1 MRKTLL
7 NLMLLLSATA
17 FSTQLSAQ
25 SVATQS
31 ERKVVRVKLQ
41 REVADR
47 LLKSPMT
54 MSNGVVTTG
63 ITPLDRANRQVKA
76 VSIKRLIPYSPK
88 FEERHKAAGLDL
100 WYEVTFDSEAATP
113 ASARSLYKTVPGVQI
128 AEEVRPMK
136 LIGDGK
142 ARVVSP
148 QSIAARASADMPMN
162 DPMLSAQWHYHNDG
176 SLPYSVAGAD
186 ANVFEA
192 WKEETGKP
200 DVLVAIIDGGFQT
213 DHPDLQ
219 KNVWVNEAELN
230 GQPGVDDDGN
240 GYVDDV
246 YGWNFVI
253 NSNDVYQHE
262 HGTHVAGTVAAVNG
276 NGIGVCGVAGGQN
289 GEGGVKIMSAQ
300 VFDSRSSSNADFAA
314 ALIYAADMGASIAQC
329 SWGWSEDGYYEQA
342 VLDAIDYF
350 TKYGGGDKMS
360 GGLCIF
366 ANGNT
371 GTQGLFYPAAYEP
384 VVAVAAM
391 DPLLQPASYSSY
403 GTWCDITAPGG
414 NVDYG
419 DGYGVLSTLP
429 NSMYGYMDGTSMACP
444 HVSGIAAL
452 VLSKYGNSEFP
463 NSTLRS
469 QLLAS
474 VNDFYTR
481 NPQVERL
488 FGSGYIDAW
497 KALQVG
503 SGAAPS
509 PVSTFTMTPSQDN
522 ILIEWTIPQA
532 EEGSVDH
539 HVIYYSTTEFTADS
553 DLSKLK
559 SVTVDTKFQTSG
571 DEFTYELD
579 GLQPLTTYYVAIV
592 AVNRYGTAA
601 PMSPV
606 MSATTNEGP
615 EVNIDKTALN
625 LNVDASQGG
634 TGQDQLTINNVGK
647 GILEYN
653 ITAATVGA
661 NISTQSVTSP
671 VPGRIVPAGK
681 GISAY
686 SSVSKFPVV
695 TADYVQED
703 YPKEMTYSREL
714 FYYIGDDD
722 QTKTNSLAQYFYVDP
737 EQYPDG
743 FNMTAVRMGGP
754 GDSFTPTFEIYGGSQ
769 AISQATLITS
779 LTPQYFMYNY
789 NYSLKEQVFFE
800 PGSSFWIVAKFPAGQ
815 TNPLGAGPARTQNVN
830 QYSFYSNDNGQT
842 WTQLSQ
848 VLKEGNLAAEA
859 DSLVWDVYAVSNN
872 PDWSSVLS
880 PEPVSGTVR
889 PGESQ
894 TVTMKTDGQTMP
906 NGQYTFNLKINTN
919 ETENPQRK
927 LTVNMTVSGNKPQ
940 LQTAK
945 VIDFGELL
953 VGQEKTLSVEV
964 VNSGY
969 GAFNGQWGM
978 LQAASGDITCSS
990 TEFEPEA
997 YSEGF
1002 APRSTG
1008 TYNVTFKPTSA
1019 GSKSGT
1025 VTFKSAD
1032 GLTYS
1037 FVVRGVASNPAKAEV
1052 SPEAYDFGDLEV
1064 GGEAKTTTIT
1074 LKNTGDYPLE
1084 YVFPRFSD
1092 ETIGDVA
1099 AHKFGYSYESNL
1111 NGDDSFAYDGNPDLL
1126 NETDITGQF
1135 NNNIWQSDAV
1145 DLGFQFPF
1153 YGQNYSKVYINDRG
1167 AVAFNKIEG
1176 NITCMVPV
1184 GSCVQGL
1191 GYVSAFACS
1200 GHLSFGADSKIT
1212 YGRQDGKFTVKY
1224 KNVLAPALYGG
1235 GEYTP
1240 ISFHMSLCPDGSIEV
1255 YYDDYDA
1262 TKTFNE
1268 GQNVFIGVADVEGND
1283 PFVVTDN
1290 EAYYAGS
1297 TLYQQITTGTAVR
1310 IIAPA
1315 TSMVSEL
1322 SSTSGVVGIGESKEI
1337 TITAKAVDGM
1347 YAGELKNNL
1356 TMLTNDPT
1364 TPSVN
1369 VELTANITGDGLVP
1383 DAQLDSTSVSFGEVF
1398 RTSTAVRSV
1407 LLSNNGT
1414 NDLVITSVKVDGG
1427 KFTVPEDVTKGFTVK
1442 PGYGKD
1448 IMITLPTATEG
1459 EVSDVLTISYQDG
1472 TQEQIALSGNVIGCP
1487 EISVTPQTVTV
1498 DTPYGTNVSQTLTV
1512 NNAGNEALTF
1522 AVEPNDW
1529 FNLTDLTTDGNS
1541 SLGYIYKSKTDYDE
1555 VSYDWIDI
1563 TADPEAEH
1571 QDFTY
1576 YLDKTDYY
1584 TVELPFEFP
1593 FYGKKYKTMY
1603 IYNTGFVSFSQH
1615 EDYKEFPVPPATF
1628 PTTETFYTN
1637 IIAPYWGNHTM
1648 DVSSKNGTFYK
1659 AEDDRVIVS
1668 YIGYGNSMMLGMD
1681 FQLILNRDGSY
1692 KFQYHLQ
1699 DGGVMNGVFGL
1710 AGMQDETGE
1719 TGVRLPDQYIATGNA
1734 VEFYPVKTFT
1744 VPAEGTVELPIEVL
1758 ADSLG
1763 GNYSTNIVLQTNV
1776 PTAQTVEIPVAIN
1789 IQGEPKP
1796 IIPDAIVNEAVAG
1809 SNMMMGYLETQFE
1822 VANAGSK
1829 AFKITNVEFNPDM
1842 MTAPAQLFYYG
1853 ELPQGG
1859 GGIDPGPLSTLS
1871 SDDNKQWM
1879 QYYGQEIEVGK
1890 EPVKFAIW
1898 TFDMGMPM
1906 VMNTPVKMTFEG
1918 IDITEKEIPVTITL
1932 TDAPLLVTTPAD
1944 GVSVSG
1950 KDISSSYTGKS
1961 SMTIKNE
1968 GQYKLTY
1975 SLRLDPTGVGETP
1988 QEEIPGGIDPGIIP
2002 ANHAVYNMTKAE
2014 RDTLIKANSRKIE
2027 PYTVFEGF
2035 PYDVPEG
2042 YDCSNIMYYPILNV
2056 SQPQTYMIGAGDNTN
2071 SFIAATRFV
2080 APAEGFNLSKLYF
2093 YGTVGAREN
2102 VDFEASVIQG
2112 GDVANGTVIG
2122 HGTLRVESEPADEN
2136 GYHYGAPRMLDLD
2149 KDVYINPNDTF
2160 YVALKYPVGED
2171 VNAYLVQKEDAME
2184 EGRFMAYNATQ
2195 GWYDLGEGMYES
2207 YYASF
2212 GYFMTCIEDVPGQPW
2227 IKLLTTDTEGELAV
2241 GEEKTVEFQFNGES
2255 SYFDHGNKAVLVI
2268 KSNDPTQPIVNY
2280 PITLDKNA
2288 APVVTLPEGTVT
2300 VPEGQTAEM
2309 KFTVEDTEGELYM
2322 VNIEDESGIATI
2334 KSCEIIGEDGSKTP
2348 IEASN
2353 NSIAVTNGSKLEVT
2367 LLLTPDYGTAG
2378 LHGVT
2383 ISAIDLSFNNTT
2395 VNAPYNVEF
2404 TNRPPVFEGD
2414 DEMTVYVGQTSGVM
2428 AYATLFSDPD
2438 DDAMTFKAEM
2448 TDSPAAT
2455 LYPSAEGFIVGG
2467 NAPGTAVLT
2476 LTATDANGGS
2486 TEQKVTVNVTPAT
2499 GIDNV
2504 NAGKDISV
2512 SPNPVVDV
2520 INVTLGS
2527 DADNAAY
2534 YVYDNAGSLVATAF
2548 AAHKAAGEAQT
2559 LDISSR
2565 PAGIYRVRVTTAD
2578 GVFNASVLKK

>member
-7 NLMLLLSATA
+7 NLMLLLSASA
-17 FSTQLSAQ
+17 FSVQLSAQ
-25 SVATQS
+25 SVQTQP

-148 QSIAARASADMPMN
+148 QSVAARASAGMPMD

-176 SLPYSVAGAD
+176 SLPGSVAGAD

-329 SWGWSEDGYYEQA
+329 SWGWNQDGYYEQA

-366 ANGNT
+366 ANGNEGVQ
-371 GTQGLFYPAAYEP
+371 GTFYPAAYEP

-391 DPLLQPASYSSY
+391 DPMLQPASYSIY
-403 GTWCDITAPGG
+403 GEWCDITAPGG
-414 NVDYG
+414 NKDYG
-419 DGYGVLSTLP
+419 EAYAVLSTLP
-429 NSMYGYMDGTSMACP
+429 NGKYGYMDGTSMACP

-481 NPQVERL
+481 NPQVEGL

-497 KALQVG
+497 KALQLG
-503 SGAAPS
+503 TGAAPS

-571 DEFTYELD
+571 DDFTYELD

-625 LNVDASQGG
+625 LDVDASQGG

-703 YPKEMTYSREL
+703 YPKEMTYSRKL

-769 AISQATLITS
+769 AISSATFITS

-789 NYSLKEQVFFE
+789 NQNLKEQVFFE

-830 QYSFYSNDNGQT
+830 QYSFYSNDDGQT

-906 NGQYTFNLKINTN
+906 NGEYTFNLNINTN
-919 ETENPQRK
+919 ETETPQRK
-927 LTVNMTVSGNKPQ
+927 LTVNMNVSGNEPQ

-945 VIDFGELL
+945 VVDFGELL

-969 GAFNGQWGM
+969 GAFNGQYG

-990 TEFEPEA
+990 TDFEPES
-997 YSEGF
+997 YSDGF

-1008 TYNVTFKPTSA
+1008 TFNVTFKPASA

-1032 GLTYS
+1032 GHTYS
-1037 FVVRGVASNPAKAEV
+1037 FVVRGVATNPAKAEV
-1052 SPEAYDFGDLEV
+1052 SPEAYDFGELEV
-1064 GGEAKTTTIT
+1064 GGEAKTTKITI
-1074 LKNTGDYPLE
+1074 KNSGEYPLE

-1092 ETIGDVA
+1092 ETVGDVA
-1099 AHKFGYSYESNL
+1099 AHKYGYSYESNL

-1184 GSCVQGL
+1184 GTCVQGL

-1200 GHLSFGADSKIT
+1200 GHLSFGADSKVT

-1262 TKTFNE
+1262 AKTFNE
-1268 GQNVFIGVADVEGND
+1268 GQNVFIGVADVEGSD

-1322 SSTSGVVGIGESKEI
+1322 SSPSGVVGVGESVEV
-1337 TITAKAVDGM
+1337 TVTAKAVDGM

-1369 VELTANITGDGLVP
+1369 IALTANITGDGLVP
-1383 DAQLDSTSVSFGEVF
+1383 DAQLDATSVSFGKVF

-1407 LLSNNGT
+1407 LLNNNGT
-1414 NDLVITSVKVDGG
+1414 NDLVVTSVKVEGG
-1427 KFTVPEDVTKGFTVK
+1427 KFSVPEDVTKGFTVK
-1442 PGYGKD
+1442 PGSGKD

-1472 TQEQIALSGNVIGCP
+1472 TQAQIALSGNVIGCP

-1498 DTPYGTNVSQTLTV
+1498 DTPYGTNVSRTLTV

-1668 YIGYGNSMMLGMD
+1668 YVGYGNSAMLGMD

-1699 DGGVMNGVFGL
+1699 DNGYMTGVFGL

-1734 VEFYPVKTFT
+1734 VEFFPVKTFT
-1744 VPAEGTVELPIEVL
+1744 VPAEGSVELPIEVL

-1796 IIPDAIVNEAVAG
+1796 VIPDAIVNEAVIG
-1809 SNMMMGYLETQFE
+1809 SQLTGSIDTHFQI
-1822 VANAGSK
+1822 ANTGSK
-1829 AFKITNVEFNPDM
+1829 AFKVTLDFNPPLGDFG
-1842 MTAPAQLFYYG
+1842 MTDAQLFYIDPN
-1853 ELPQGG
+1853 PQTPG
-1859 GGIDPGPLSTLS
+1859 GGIDPGPVSASTEGTPVMYTP
-1871 SDDNKQWM
+1871 DM
-1879 QYYGQEIEVGK
+1879 EIEVGK
-1890 EPVKFAIW
+1890 EPARFYITTWDKYQPFSITSPVTVHIIGV
-1898 TFDMGMPM
+1898 DGM
-1906 VMNTPVKMTFEG
+1906 
-1918 IDITEKEIPVTITL
+1918 TEQVIPVDIKFTE
-1932 TDAPLLVTTPAD
+1932 APLLVTTPAG

-1950 KDISSSYTGKS
+1950 KDISGNYTGKG

-1988 QEEIPGGIDPGIIP
+1988 QEEIPGGGIDPGIP
-2002 ANHAVYNMTKAE
+2002 ANHAVYNMTEAE

-2080 APAEGFNLSKLYF
+2080 APAEGFNLSKLFF

-2136 GYHYGAPRMLDLD
+2136 GYHYGAARMLDLD

-2227 IKLLTTDTEGELAV
+2227 IKLLTTDTEGELPV

-2300 VPEGQTAEM
+2300 VPEGQKAEM
-2309 KFTVEDTEGELYM
+2309 PVTIADAEGEAFTVS
-2322 VNIEDESGIATI
+2322 VADESGIATLGTCTI
-2334 KSCEIIGEDGSKTP
+2334 KGGEADEAAEPVEGVISVPAGKTLQMN
-2348 IEASN
+2348 INLA
-2353 NSIAVTNGSKLEVT
+2353 
-2367 LLLTPDYGTAG
+2367 PDYGTAG
-2378 LHGVT
+2378 QHTAV
-2383 ISAIDLSFNNTT
+2383 ISVEDASGNSAD
-2395 VNAPYNVEF
+2395 VKAVYNVEF
-2404 TNRPPVFEGD
+2404 TNRAPVYGGD
-2414 DEMTVYVGQTSGVM
+2414 EAMYVIIGQTTGVID
-2428 AYATLFSDPD
+2428 YETIFTDPD
-2438 DDAMTFKAEM
+2438 GDAMTFTADM
-2448 TDSPAAT
+2448 DDNDAAT
-2455 LYPSAEGFIVGG
+2455 LFPSANGFIVSG
-2467 NAPGTAVLT
+2467 NATGRAELR
-2476 LTATDANGGS
+2476 LTATDANGAV
-2486 TEQKVTVNVTPAT
+2486 TEVSVPVNVGTAT
-2499 GIDNV
+2499 GIGSV
-2504 NAGKDISV
+2504 EAGKEISV
-2512 SPNPVVDV
+2512 GPNPVVDRLN
-2520 INVTLGS
+2520 ITLGS
-2527 DADNAAY
+2527 DADDVNY
-2534 YVYDNAGSLVATAF
+2534 YVYDNAGSLVATAH
-2548 AAHKAAGEAQT
+2548 ADHKAAGDVQT
-2559 LDISSR
+2559 IDLGSR
-2565 PAGIYRVRVTTAD
+2565 PAGVYRVKVTTAAKSYT
-2578 GVFNASVLKK
+2578 ASVIKR